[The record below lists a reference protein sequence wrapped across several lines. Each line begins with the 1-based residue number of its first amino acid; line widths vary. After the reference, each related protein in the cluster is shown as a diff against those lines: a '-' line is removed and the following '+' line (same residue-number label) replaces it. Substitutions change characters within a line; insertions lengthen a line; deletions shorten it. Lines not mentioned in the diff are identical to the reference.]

1 MCALAVCLMGKAV
14 LRPKKSSISPE
25 AQLRSYQCLLN
36 VLYKSVADLKTEP
49 TECSF
54 SGADEWNCSL

>member
-1 MCALAVCLMGKAV
+1 MGKAV
-14 LRPKKSSISPE
+14 LRPKLSSISPE